1 MAINFPNTP
10 SINDTVTVGTTT
22 WTWNGSS
29 WVSNGESYSLPTA
42 TTTDLG
48 GVKIDGTTITIDGNG
63 VISSAGSAY
72 SLPTATTTDL
82 GGVKIDGTTITIDVD
97 GVISSTA
104 TGDVS
109 KAASSTDNAIIRFDG
124 TTGDTLQNS
133 LVTIT
138 DTGVITAPSVG
149 SIIPFYFADQAS
161 FPVAGAANHGAI
173 AHSHADER
181 MYFSHNNSWVGI
193 ANYGEPN
200 YARSTAAATTTSI
213 ADAASADI
221 TITNAAKTY
230 SLLKIETSHAAWITL
245 YSDTASR
252 TADASR
258 VETVDPEP
266 GSGVIAEIITNQAT
280 TQIITPAVFGWN
292 NETVPVD
299 EVYAKVVNKSG
310 SAATITVTLTLVKL
324 EV

>member
-63 VISSAGSAY
+63 VISST
-72 SLPTATTTDL
+72 LPTATTTDL

-133 LVTIT
+133 LVTID

-149 SIIPFYFADQAS
+149 SIIPFYFADQNA
-161 FPVAGAANHGAI
+161 FPTAGAANHGAI
-173 AHSHADER
+173 AHSHADEK
-181 MYFSHNNSWVGI
+181 MYFSHGGAWNALMNEPVRITESKTTGSI
-193 ANYGEPN
+193 AQNASDNITFTTIGLSYYLFTVETD
-200 YARSTAAATTTSI
+200 TAAWVRIYT
-213 ADAASADI
+213 
-221 TITNAAKTY
+221 
-230 SLLKIETSHAAWITL
+230 
-245 YSDTASR
+245 DTVSQ
-252 TADASR
+252 TADSGRAQG
-258 VETVDPEP
+258 VDPAD
-266 GSGVIAEIITNQAT
+266 GAGVIAEFISGGASTYNLA
-280 TQIITPAVFGWN
+280 PALVGYIGN
-292 NETVPVD
+292 SESVVPVT
-299 EVYAKVVNKSG
+299 VTNLSTVTG
-310 SAATITVTLTLVKL
+310 TITIDITALKV
-324 EV
+324 EG